1 MKININP
8 PGSEAEHLAA
18 LNRSFGDWGDAR
30 RLQWCFARASSPLAA
45 DVIFAELNG
54 AILAGV
60 GISYRRLMTP
70 AGRSMLA
77 GILTAAWSFSVAR
90 GTYMRVVSEAAR
102 LIAERGGAV
111 MLGFMPQDKSS
122 GHQLLRAGAM
132 AASTAYLWTSGR
144 QQSPPH
150 GRLRTCLLT
159 DALIDEIF
167 QRVNRRAGP
176 GLRFVYPT
184 REEFVG
190 QFIDR
195 PRPVDVFTDARDACF
210 IFERM
215 PRALNLLACLPAAGD
230 TRPAREHLAEAAG
243 LAGEEGRELL
253 AYASN
258 EAALSEAVA
267 AGLAAKPAFMT
278 VTIACHQALAEAL
291 PDARDEPA
299 AGTACLAILKCLHVE
314 NGDRM

>member
-1 MKININP
+1 MKIKINP
-8 PGSEAEHLAA
+8 RGIEAEHLAA

-45 DVIFAELNG
+45 DVIVAESNG
-54 AILAGV
+54 VILAGV
-60 GISYRRLMTP
+60 GISYRRLITP

-77 GILTAAWSFSVAR
+77 GILTAAWSFSATR

-102 LIAERGGAV
+102 LIAKRGGAV

-132 AASTAYLWTSGR
+132 AASTAYLSTSGR
-144 QQSPPH
+144 QQSAAQS
-150 GRLRTCLLT
+150 RLRPCSLT

-167 QRVNRRAGP
+167 HRVNRRAGA
-176 GLRFVYPT
+176 GLRFVYST
-184 REEFVG
+184 REEFMG

-195 PRPVDVFTDARDACF
+195 PRPVEVCMNTSDAYL

-215 PRALNLLACLPAAGD
+215 PRALNLLACLPAAGEA
-230 TRPAREHLAEAAG
+230 RPSRELLAEAAG
-243 LAGEEGRELL
+243 LAGQEGRELL
-253 AYASN
+253 VYASN

-267 AGLAAKPAFMT
+267 AGLVAKPAFMT
-278 VTIACHQALAEAL
+278 VTITCHQALAEAL
-291 PDARDEPA
+291 PDAHDEPA
-299 AGTACLAILKCLHVE
+299 AESACLAILRSLHVE